1 MTARKGDVNMSRKK
15 HRGKG
20 GSPHSDGSGTV
31 RKQKAAKF
39 AEKNLKPTS
48 ENSPMGN
55 FEDEGIADNTPLD
68 NSADKDYSSNRKK
81 KKRYGDENTAVDNT
95 ESPKDE
101 KRLKK
106 AAAVRQAAERS
117 IADSRK
123 ADIVETEEKPKEDG
137 ISENPKEEAPP
148 QDGSLSETDDT
159 QTEDKSI
166 DPQTAKRLKKAA
178 YIKQMNETKIADE
191 TSLEDEEEHTE
202 ETAEEQEQ
210 TEEISDNDELPET
223 EPTADGTDGGEI
235 DTDELKEAYIKEFAA
250 DQFQNRKNNKSNI
263 PAGMILEA
271 AKDTADFVSAVQS
284 GDAAK
289 VAALPIKKIIEKRY
303 GENKT
308 LRKAKIVSSAVK
320 NSDSVGGAA
329 AGIGTAIAADKVK
342 QYAHGLVF
350 GQNGKKR
357 RQREV
362 KKYRHIKREKA
373 VNAENTEKAVKSR
386 RYKVKSVERN
396 AAAKKNLQRKFYLK
410 QNKDVLTYVP
420 KADVGRSIKKKI
432 FAKLLAFAAPMIL
445 PVFIILIVVMLISSL
460 FSWLNPFKFTFAG
473 GNDETSAETSDEIL
487 DTYTLMIQ
495 NYMDIAQAYYY
506 LEYGDWYGGTY
517 DYPSAEQSL
526 SFSEFYADKCEYIIA
541 NIRRQFENALANAPN
556 EQARANIC
564 RAMGEAISS
573 ALSQAQAGAAE
584 EYQSLIESLN
594 DCMTA
599 EEKRQHYEVSNN
611 GGANGTPDTEEF
623 NGKPIVGTNSFDNVE
638 IDSDLSAEELMAMTS
653 LYKTLLLVQSGG
665 KTEDGTD
672 YEYNITPDD
681 IMTLFE
687 DTEFIPITAEITHNN
702 ACAGQNCRR
711 RLVGDYESGYSWEY
725 YCLSDHDNL
734 NGSID
739 PCISRDELLEKIM
752 ELTEAEDNGFDTEQC
767 EEMIDEYLKN
777 INDELD
783 IDESNYRQFGSAD
796 NERAKDF
803 YEILIDPTADG
814 IPNNIWDVP
823 LPIVGESEENGNE

>member
-20 GSPHSDGSGTV
+20 GSPHSDSSGTV

-48 ENSPMGN
+48 DNSPMGN
-55 FEDEGIADNTPLD
+55 SESEDFAEDTPLD
-68 NSADKDYSSNRKK
+68 NSADKEYNSNPKR
-81 KKRYGDENTAVDNT
+81 KKRYGDENTAVDNMA
-95 ESPKDE
+95 SPQDE

-106 AAAVRQAAERS
+106 AAAIRQAAERS

-123 ADIVETEEKPKEDG
+123 SDIEETEEKPKADG
-137 ISENPKEEAPP
+137 ISESHKEEAPP
-148 QDGSLSETDDT
+148 QESDLSEGGDT
-159 QTEDKSI
+159 QSEDKSV

-178 YIKQMNETKIADE
+178 YIKQMNEAKIAE
-191 TSLEDEEEHTE
+191 KTSLEDEEENTE
-202 ETAEEQEQ
+202 ETAEKLEQ
-210 TEEISDNDELPET
+210 TEEISDNDALPEA

-250 DQFQNRKNNKSNI
+250 DQFQSRKNNKSNI

-271 AKDTADFVSAVQS
+271 AKGTADFVSAVQS
-284 GDAAK
+284 GDATK
-289 VAALPIKKIIEKRY
+289 VVALPIKKIIEKKY

-342 QYAHGLVF
+342 QYAQGLIF
-350 GQNGKKR
+350 GRPDKKR
-357 RQREV
+357 KQREV

-373 VNAENTEKAVKSR
+373 VNAENTEKAAKIQ
-386 RYKVKSVERN
+386 RYKVKSVEKN

-445 PVFIILIVVMLISSL
+445 PIFIILIVVILISSL

-473 GNDETSAETSDEIL
+473 SNDETSAETSDEIL
-487 DTYTLMIQ
+487 DVYTLMIQ

-526 SFSEFYADKCEYIIA
+526 SFAEFYADKCEYIIA
-541 NIRRQFENALANAPN
+541 TIREQFADALANAPN
-556 EQARANIC
+556 EQARANIS
-564 RAMGEAISS
+564 RAMGEAISN

-584 EYQSLIESLN
+584 EYRSLIDGLN

-599 EEKRQHYEVSNN
+599 EEKRQHYEVVNN
-611 GGANGTPDTEEF
+611 GGANGTADTDEF
-623 NGKPIVGTNSFDNVE
+623 NGKPIEGTNFFDNVE
-638 IDSDLSAEELMAMTS
+638 IKSDLSAEELMAMTS
-653 LYKTLLLVQSGG
+653 LYKTLLLIQSGG

-687 DTEFIPITAEITHNN
+687 STEYIPITAEITHNN

-711 RLVGDYESGYSWEY
+711 RLVGDYENGYSWEY
-725 YCLSDHDNL
+725 YCLADHDNL

-739 PCISRDELLEKIM
+739 PCISKDELLEKIM
-752 ELTEAEDNGFDTEQC
+752 ELTEAEENGFDKDQC
-767 EEMIDEYLKN
+767 EEMIDEYIKN
-777 INDELD
+777 INDKLD
-783 IDESNYRQFGSAD
+783 IDESDYRQFGSAD

-803 YEILIDPTADG
+803 YETLIDPTADG
-814 IPNNIWDVP
+814 ISNNIWEIP
-823 LPIVGESEENGNE
+823 LPVVGESEENENE

>member
-1 MTARKGDVNMSRKK
+1 MSRKK

-31 RKQKAAKF
+31 RRQKAAKF
-39 AEKNLKPTS
+39 AERNLKPTS
-48 ENSPMGN
+48 DNSPLGN
-55 FEDEGIADNTPLD
+55 SESEDFLENTPLE
-68 NSADKDYSSNRKK
+68 NSADKPHGSNRKRK
-81 KKRYGDENTAVDNT
+81 KQYDDENTVADNT
-95 ESPKDE
+95 ESPQDE
-101 KRLKK
+101 KRQKK

-123 ADIVETEEKPKEDG
+123 ADIEETEEKPKEDV
-137 ISENPKEEAPP
+137 ISESSKEEAPP
-148 QDGSLSETDDT
+148 QDNSLSETDDT
-159 QTEDKSI
+159 QTEEKSV

-178 YIKQMNETKIADE
+178 YIKQMNEAEIAEE
-191 TSLEDEEEHTE
+191 TSLEDGEENTE
-202 ETAEEQEQ
+202 ETAEAQEQ
-210 TEEISDNDELPET
+210 TEEVSENEEFPEAETSEDDT
-223 EPTADGTDGGEI
+223 EDGEI
-235 DTDELKEAYIKEFAA
+235 DADELKEAYIKEFAA
-250 DQFQNRKNNKSNI
+250 DQYQDRKNNKSNI

-284 GDAAK
+284 GDATK

-373 VNAENTEKAVKSR
+373 VNAENTEKTAKVQ

-432 FAKLLAFAAPMIL
+432 FAKLLAFAAPMLI
-445 PVFIILIVVMLISSL
+445 PIFIILIVVMLISSL

-473 GNDETSAETSDEIL
+473 SNDETSAEKSDEIL

-526 SFSEFYADKCEYIIA
+526 SFSAFYASKCEYIIA
-541 NIRRQFENALANAPN
+541 NIREQFADALANAPN
-556 EQARANIC
+556 EQARANIS
-564 RAMGEAISS
+564 RAMGEAISN

-584 EYQSLIESLN
+584 EYQSLIDGLN

-599 EEKRQHYEVSNN
+599 EEKRQHYEVVNN
-611 GGANGTPDTEEF
+611 GGANGTADADEF
-623 NGKPIVGTNSFDNVE
+623 NGKPIEGTNFFDNVE
-638 IDSDLSAEELMAMTS
+638 IESDLSAEELMAMTS
-653 LYKTLLLVQSGG
+653 LYKTLLLIQSDG

-672 YEYNITPDD
+672 YEYNITPED

-687 DTEFIPITAEITHNN
+687 DTEYIPITAEITHNN

-711 RLVGDYESGYSWEY
+711 RLVGDYENGYSWEY
-725 YCLSDHDNL
+725 YCLADHDNL
-734 NGSID
+734 NGNID

-752 ELTEAEDNGFDTEQC
+752 ELTEAEENGFDKDQC
-767 EEMIDEYLKN
+767 EEMIDEYIKN

-783 IDESNYRQFGSAD
+783 IDEDDYRQFGSAD

-803 YEILIDPTADG
+803 YETLIDPTAEG

-823 LPIVGESEENGNE
+823 LPVVGESEENENE

>member
-48 ENSPMGN
+48 DNSPMGN
-55 FEDEGIADNTPLD
+55 SESEDFAEDIPLENFKDNADSSKRKNKKCHGD
-68 NSADKDYSSNRKK
+68 NDTLT
-81 KKRYGDENTAVDNT
+81 ENTA
-95 ESPKDE
+95 EPQDE
-101 KRLKK
+101 RRLKK
-106 AAAVRQAAERS
+106 AAAMRQAAEYS
-117 IADSRK
+117 IANSRK
-123 ADIVETEEKPKEDG
+123 TDIEETEGKSKEDG
-137 ISENPKEEAPP
+137 ISENSKEEAPP
-148 QDGSLSETDDT
+148 QDNDLSEADDT
-159 QTEDKSI
+159 HTKDNSV

-178 YIKQMNETKIADE
+178 YIKQMNEAKIAE
-191 TSLEDEEEHTE
+191 KTSLEDEEENTE
-202 ETAEEQEQ
+202 ETAEKLEQ
-210 TEEISDNDELPET
+210 TEEISDNDALPEA

-250 DQFQNRKNNKSNI
+250 DQFQSRKNNKSNI

-271 AKDTADFVSAVQS
+271 AKGTADFVSAVQS
-284 GDAAK
+284 GDATK
-289 VAALPIKKIIEKRY
+289 VVALPIKKIIEKKY

-342 QYAHGLVF
+342 QYAQGLIF
-350 GQNGKKR
+350 GRPDKKR
-357 RQREV
+357 KQREV

-373 VNAENTEKAVKSR
+373 VNAENTEKTAKIQ
-386 RYKVKSVERN
+386 RYKVKSVEKN
-396 AAAKKNLQRKFYLK
+396 AVAKKNLQRKFYLK
-410 QNKDVLTYVP
+410 QNKDVLTYLP

-432 FAKLLAFAAPMIL
+432 FAKLLAFATPMIL
-445 PVFIILIVVMLISSL
+445 PIFIILIVVILISSL

-473 GNDETSAETSDEIL
+473 SNDETSAETSDEIL
-487 DTYTLMIQ
+487 DVYTLMIQ

-526 SFSEFYADKCEYIIA
+526 SFAEFYADKCEYIIA
-541 NIRRQFENALANAPN
+541 TIREQFADALANAPN
-556 EQARANIC
+556 EQARANIS
-564 RAMGEAISS
+564 RAMGEAISN

-584 EYQSLIESLN
+584 EYRSLIDGLN

-599 EEKRQHYEVSNN
+599 EEKRQHYEVVNN
-611 GGANGTPDTEEF
+611 GGANGTADTDEF
-623 NGKPIVGTNSFDNVE
+623 NGKPIEGTNFFDNVE
-638 IDSDLSAEELMAMTS
+638 IESDLSAEELMAMTS
-653 LYKTLLLVQSGG
+653 LYKTLLLIQSGG

-687 DTEFIPITAEITHNN
+687 DTEYIPITAEITHNN

-711 RLVGDYESGYSWEY
+711 RLAGDYENGYSWEY
-725 YCLSDHDNL
+725 YCLADHDNL

-739 PCISRDELLEKIM
+739 PCISKDELLEKIM
-752 ELTEAEDNGFDTEQC
+752 ELTEAEENGFDKDQC
-767 EEMIDEYLKN
+767 EEMIDEYIKN

-783 IDESNYRQFGSAD
+783 IDESDYRQFGSSD

-803 YEILIDPTADG
+803 YETLIDPTADG
-814 IPNNIWDVP
+814 ISNNIWEIP
-823 LPIVGESEENGNE
+823 LPVVGESEENENE

>member
-1 MTARKGDVNMSRKK
+1 MSRKK
-15 HRGKG
+15 HRGKD
-20 GSPHSDGSGTV
+20 GSPHSDGSVTV
-31 RKQKAAKF
+31 RRQKAAKF

-48 ENSPMGN
+48 ENSPLGN
-55 FEDEGIADNTPLD
+55 YETEVIADDTPLD
-68 NSADKDYSSNRKK
+68 NSADKEYSSNRKK

-95 ESPKDE
+95 ESPQDE

-117 IADSRK
+117 FADSRK
-123 ADIVETEEKPKEDG
+123 ANIEETEEKPKEDG

-148 QDGSLSETDDT
+148 QDNALSESDDA
-159 QTEDKSI
+159 QTEDKSV

-178 YIKQMNETKIADE
+178 YIKQMNEAKIADE

-210 TEEISDNDELPET
+210 TEEISDNDELPEAEPSEDDT
-223 EPTADGTDGGEI
+223 EDGEI
-235 DTDELKEAYIKEFAA
+235 DADELKEAYIKEYAA
-250 DQFQNRKNNKSNI
+250 DQYQDRKKRRGNKSGNFV
-263 PAGMILEA
+263 LEA

-284 GDAAK
+284 GDATK
-289 VAALPIKKIIEKRY
+289 IAALPIKKIIEKRY

-308 LRKAKIVSSAVK
+308 FRKAKIVSSAVK
-320 NSDSVGGAA
+320 NCDSVGGAA

-342 QYAHGLVF
+342 QYAQGLVF
-350 GQNGKKR
+350 GQNDKKR

-373 VNAENTEKAVKSR
+373 VNAENTEKAAKSQ
-386 RYKVKSVERN
+386 RYKVKSVEKN

-410 QNKDVLTYVP
+410 QNKDLLTYVP
-420 KADVGRSIKKKI
+420 KADARRSIKKKI
-432 FAKLLAFAAPMIL
+432 FTKLLAFAAPMIL
-445 PVFIILIVVMLISSL
+445 PIFIIFIVLIIISSL
-460 FSWLNPFKFTFAG
+460 FSWLNPFKFIFAG
-473 GNDETSAETSDEIL
+473 SNDETSAEKSDEIL

-541 NIRRQFENALANAPN
+541 NIREQFADALANAPN
-556 EQARANIC
+556 EQARANIS
-564 RAMGEAISS
+564 RAMGEAISN

-584 EYQSLIESLN
+584 EYQSLINGLN

-599 EEKRQHYEVSNN
+599 EEKRQHYEVVNN
-611 GGANGTPDTEEF
+611 GGANGTPDAEEF

-702 ACAGQNCRR
+702 ACTGQNCRR
-711 RLVGDYESGYSWEY
+711 RLVGDYENGYSWEY
-725 YCLSDHDNL
+725 YCLADHDNL
-734 NGSID
+734 NGSIS
-739 PCISRDELLEKIM
+739 PCISKDELLEKIM
-752 ELTEAEDNGFDTEQC
+752 ELTEAEDNGFDVDQC
-767 EEMIDEYLKN
+767 EEMIDEYIKN

-783 IDESNYRQFGSAD
+783 IDEGDYRQFGSAD

-803 YEILIDPTADG
+803 YETLIDPTADG
-814 IPNNIWDVP
+814 IPNNIWEVP
-823 LPIVGESEENGNE
+823 LPVANESEENGNE

>member
-1 MTARKGDVNMSRKK
+1 MTERKGDVNMSIKK

-20 GSPHSDGSGTV
+20 NSLRSDGSGTV

-48 ENSPMGN
+48 DNSPMGN
-55 FEDEGIADNTPLD
+55 SESEDFAEDTPLD
-68 NSADKDYSSNRKK
+68 NSADKEYNSNPKR
-81 KKRYGDENTAVDNT
+81 KKRYGDENTAVDYMA
-95 ESPKDE
+95 SPQDE

-123 ADIVETEEKPKEDG
+123 SDIEETEEKPKADS
-137 ISENPKEEAPP
+137 ISESHKEEAPP
-148 QDGSLSETDDT
+148 QDSDLSEGDDT
-159 QTEDKSI
+159 QSEDKSV

-178 YIKQMNETKIADE
+178 YIKQMNEAKIAEAATLGD
-191 TSLEDEEEHTE
+191 DEEQTE
-202 ETAEEQEQ
+202 ETAEEQKD
-210 TEEISDNDELPET
+210 EISDSTELPDEELNADCT
-223 EPTADGTDGGEI
+223 EGGEI
-235 DTDELKEAYIKEFAA
+235 DTAELKEAFIKEYAA
-250 DQFQNRKNNKSNI
+250 EQFEKNKNDKRNI
-263 PAGMILEA
+263 PKGFVLEA
-271 AKDTADFVSAVQS
+271 AKGTADFVSAVQS
-284 GDAAK
+284 GDATK
-289 VAALPIKKIIEKRY
+289 VVALPIKKIIEKRY

-342 QYAHGLVF
+342 QYAQGLIF
-350 GQNGKKR
+350 GRPDKKR
-357 RQREV
+357 KQREV

-373 VNAENTEKAVKSR
+373 VNAENNEKAAKIQ
-386 RYKVKSVERN
+386 RYKVKSVEKN

-432 FAKLLAFAAPMIL
+432 FAKLLAFATPMIL
-445 PVFIILIVVMLISSL
+445 PIFIILIVVILISSL

-473 GNDETSAETSDEIL
+473 SNDETSAETSDEIL
-487 DTYTLMIQ
+487 DVYTLMIQ

-526 SFSEFYADKCEYIIA
+526 SFAEFYADKCEYIIA
-541 NIRRQFENALANAPN
+541 TIREQFADALANAPN
-556 EQARANIC
+556 EQARANIS
-564 RAMGEAISS
+564 RAMGEAISN

-584 EYQSLIESLN
+584 EYRSLIDGLN

-599 EEKRQHYEVSNN
+599 EEKRQHYEVVNN
-611 GGANGTPDTEEF
+611 GGANGTADTDEF
-623 NGKPIVGTNSFDNVE
+623 NGKPIEGTNFFDNVE
-638 IDSDLSAEELMAMTS
+638 IESDLSAEELMAMTS
-653 LYKTLLLVQSGG
+653 LYKTLLLIQSGG

-672 YEYNITPDD
+672 YEYNITAKD
-681 IMTLFE
+681 IMTFFE
-687 DTEFIPITAEITHNN
+687 DTEYIPITAEITHNN

-711 RLVGDYESGYSWEY
+711 RLVGDYENGYSWEY
-725 YCLSDHDNL
+725 YCLADHDNL

-739 PCISRDELLEKIM
+739 PCISKDELLEKIM
-752 ELTEAEDNGFDTEQC
+752 ELTEAEENGFDKDQC
-767 EEMIDEYLKN
+767 EEMIDEYIKN

-783 IDESNYRQFGSAD
+783 IDESDYRQFGSAD

-803 YEILIDPTADG
+803 YETLIDPTADG
-814 IPNNIWDVP
+814 ISNNIWEIP
-823 LPIVGESEENGNE
+823 LPVVGESEENENE

>member
-1 MTARKGDVNMSRKK
+1 MTERKGDVNMSRKK
-15 HRGKG
+15 HRGKD
-20 GSPHSDGSGTV
+20 GSPHSDGSVTV
-31 RKQKAAKF
+31 RRQKAAKF

-48 ENSPMGN
+48 ENSPLGN
-55 FEDEGIADNTPLD
+55 YETEVIADDTPLD
-68 NSADKDYSSNRKK
+68 NSADKEYSSNRKK

-95 ESPKDE
+95 ESPQDE

-123 ADIVETEEKPKEDG
+123 ANIEETEEKPKEDG

-148 QDGSLSETDDT
+148 QDNALSESDDA
-159 QTEDKSI
+159 QTEDKSV

-178 YIKQMNETKIADE
+178 YIKQMNEAKIADE

-210 TEEISDNDELPET
+210 TEEISDNDELPEAELSEDDT
-223 EPTADGTDGGEI
+223 EDGEI
-235 DTDELKEAYIKEFAA
+235 DADELKEAYIKEYAA
-250 DQFQNRKNNKSNI
+250 DQYQDRKKRRGNKSGNFV
-263 PAGMILEA
+263 LEA

-284 GDAAK
+284 GDATK
-289 VAALPIKKIIEKRY
+289 IDALPIKKIIEKRY

-308 LRKAKIVSSAVK
+308 FRKAKIVSSAVK
-320 NSDSVGGAA
+320 NCDSVGGAA
-329 AGIGTAIAADKVK
+329 AGIGTAIAAGKVK
-342 QYAHGLVF
+342 QYAQGLVF
-350 GQNGKKR
+350 GQNDKKR

-373 VNAENTEKAVKSR
+373 VNAENTEKAAKSQ
-386 RYKVKSVERN
+386 RYKVKSVEKN

-410 QNKDVLTYVP
+410 QNKDLLTYVP
-420 KADVGRSIKKKI
+420 KADARRSIKKKI
-432 FAKLLAFAAPMIL
+432 FTKLLAFAAPMIL
-445 PVFIILIVVMLISSL
+445 PIFIIFIVLIIISSL
-460 FSWLNPFKFTFAG
+460 FSWLNPFKFIFAG
-473 GNDETSAETSDEIL
+473 SNDETSAEKSDEIL

-526 SFSEFYADKCEYIIA
+526 SFSAFYADKCEYIIA
-541 NIRRQFENALANAPN
+541 NIRERFADALANAPN
-556 EQARANIC
+556 EQARANIS
-564 RAMGEAISS
+564 RAMGEAISN

-584 EYQSLIESLN
+584 EYQSLINGLN

-599 EEKRQHYEVSNN
+599 EEKRQHYEVVNN
-611 GGANGTPDTEEF
+611 GGANGTPDAEEF

-702 ACAGQNCRR
+702 ACTGQNCRR
-711 RLVGDYESGYSWEY
+711 RLVGDYENGYSWEY
-725 YCLSDHDNL
+725 YCLADHDNL
-734 NGSID
+734 NGSIS
-739 PCISRDELLEKIM
+739 PCISKDELLEKIM
-752 ELTEAEDNGFDTEQC
+752 ELTEAEDNGFDIDQC
-767 EEMIDEYLKN
+767 EEMIDEYIKN

-783 IDESNYRQFGSAD
+783 IDEGDYRQFGSAD

-803 YEILIDPTADG
+803 YETLIDPTADG
-814 IPNNIWDVP
+814 IPNNIWEVP
-823 LPIVGESEENGNE
+823 LPVANESEENGNE